1 MYYAYFISAAAEKKL
16 AEEIALKKA
25 QDEARG
31 MRRTYIVS
39 LYSCME
45 AEFDSICL
53 PNFECITHIL
63 FQRRQKRSLL
73 KRLR

>member
-1 MYYAYFISAAAEKKL
+1 MYYAYFISAVAEKKL

-31 MRRTYIVS
+31 MWRTYVVL

-45 AEFDSICL
+45 AEFDSIC
-53 PNFECITHIL
+53 FAL
-63 FQRRQKRSLL
+63 F
-73 KRLR
+73 

>member
-1 MYYAYFISAAAEKKL
+1 MYYAYFISAAEKKV
-16 AEEIALKKA
+16 AEEIALKKH
-25 QDEARG
+25 DEARG
-31 MRRTYIVS
+31 MWRTYVVL
-39 LYSCME
+39 LYSRTE

-63 FQRRQKRSLL
+63 FQRRQKRKLL